1 MILICFWL
9 DRYEP
14 EPAGYRLAALGWGA
28 VAAVVLSFIAEQLL
42 FGLPGT
48 NEFVN
53 TWWARPLWRNLPRDC
68 FLSRSSSSVRSE
80 MDGILDGI
88 IYGALVG
95 IGFAFVEDISYYLQ
109 SLQTGQLGVTF
120 FLRGVIGPFAHPLFT
135 AATGIGIGIAVST
148 RRPAVRVFAPIL
160 GFLAAIV
167 MHAIWNGSA
176 FWDNGNGFLLAYGA
190 IMLPLLVVIL
200 AIAIWARFPRGQDAH
215 CRPASGRT
223 DGLDSA
229 RRDPLDS
236 PCLGSDVSTRVCQA
250 RWRQAAAAALRAY
263 QQTMIEVAFLHNRA
277 VNGTA
282 PNDLNQRMSALLQRA
297 AWLRPYVVFPPPA
310 PRGHL
315 PGCRNRGRSR
325 LCRPAPQYFPTDE
338 ARSVARRWIRAVL
351 GLRRA
356 GRRTNVALLVV
367 LIAAAVTGGIA
378 FAAGTPIPARLA
390 TIAHGLFGLAVV
402 LLVPWKTVIVRR
414 APLLRAASLML
425 IGLIALCVASGLVEV
440 FLGYGL
446 WWRLS
451 PIQVHVGSACSL
463 RHCWRGMCCTTVHSV
478 CAGWTCHAAH
488 FCVPELWPREPRRRM
503 PR

>member
-1 MILICFWL
+1 VTQPAMPPPGAPRPAMVPVAPAALLRRPRSALTWVTTIVLGLGGLMIAILIFLLGGPVGALIATLLAAVSFPLMILICFWL

-14 EPAGYRLAALGWGA
+14 EPAGYRFAALGWGA

-53 TWWARPLWRNLPRDC
+53 TVVGAPVVEELAKGL
-68 FLSRSSSSVRSE
+68 FLVAVVVFRRSE

-95 IGFAFVEDISYYLQ
+95 IGFAFVEDIVYYLQ

-148 RRPAVRVFAPIL
+148 RRPAARVFAPIL

-167 MHAIWNGSA
+167 MHATWNGSA

-200 AIAIWARFPRGQDAH
+200 AIAIWARSRE
-215 CRPASGRT
+215 GRMLT
-223 DGLDSA
+223 AALHQVAQMGWIQPDEIRWIARVSDRMSA
-229 RRDPLDS
+229 RAYAK
-236 PCLGSDVSTRVCQA
+236 RVGGKP
-250 RWRQAAAAALRAY
+250 AAAALRAY

-297 AWLRPYVVFPPPA
+297 AWLRPYVVFPPPRTQWPPPGLPEPWA
-310 PRGHL
+310 QPPLPPGASVFPDRRG
-315 PGCRNRGRSR
+315 
-325 LCRPAPQYFPTDE
+325 
-338 ARSVARRWIRAVL
+338 
-351 GLRRA
+351 
-356 GRRTNVALLVV
+356 
-367 LIAAAVTGGIA
+367 
-378 FAAGTPIPARLA
+378 
-390 TIAHGLFGLAVV
+390 
-402 LLVPWKTVIVRR
+402 
-414 APLLRAASLML
+414 
-425 IGLIALCVASGLVEV
+425 
-440 FLGYGL
+440 
-446 WWRLS
+446 
-451 PIQVHVGSACSL
+451 
-463 RHCWRGMCCTTVHSV
+463 
-478 CAGWTCHAAH
+478 
-488 FCVPELWPREPRRRM
+488 
-503 PR
+503 